1 MKVEDVP
8 PLSGR
13 ERMYLKHAENISK
26 FSDHRCKIGCVV
38 VNQHKIVGCGHNSDI
53 TTHGFQARLDKEYF
67 KCDSCGKVH
76 AEIAALIPLIKS
88 GTDLTNATLYTFRRK
103 KDGSFGMSRPCPRCM
118 KVIKSLGIK
127 KLVYSTEDGVA
138 KERLIYN
145 EDTYGRKN

>member
-1 MKVEDVP
+1 M
-8 PLSGR
+8 
-13 ERMYLKHAENISK
+13 
-26 FSDHRCKIGCVV
+26 
-38 VNQHKIVGCGHNSDI
+38 
-53 TTHGFQARLDKEYF
+53 
-67 KCDSCGKVH
+67 
-76 AEIAALIPLIKS
+76 IPLIKS

-145 EDTYGRKN
+145 

>member
-1 MKVEDVP
+1 M
-8 PLSGR
+8 
-13 ERMYLKHAENISK
+13 KHAENISK

-138 KERLIYN
+138 KERLMYN